1 MSVETVE
8 MRWPGENGW
17 PYMKT
22 KSDKKP
28 VTDYTLSDS
37 FAKDYLTSSTR
48 KAAPVLRTRKR
59 GRPVLL
65 RQENVTH
72 WHRRENGNE
81 SESEGAACSVC
92 ERASRGK
99 TCV

>member
-17 PYMKT
+17 PYMKA

-28 VTDYTLSDS
+28 VTAYTLSDS

-48 KAAPVLRTRKR
+48 KAAPVLRTGQTCPLAAGKCDPPERERERERER
-59 GRPVLL
+59 G
-65 RQENVTH
+65 
-72 WHRRENGNE
+72 
-81 SESEGAACSVC
+81 CSVQ
-92 ERASRGK
+92 
-99 TCV
+99 CV